1 MFIKEKHQFM
11 HREIA
16 IDSEA
21 KILRDKFTK
30 NASLD
35 IITNGVWRLYAGTS
49 FNSIDL
55 STPVLE
61 GQGSGVFPINVD
73 SDKRIYFKLVIPN
86 DGCVI
91 LLESQLPMEGGYNF
105 RDMGGIPNVDGRR
118 VKWGMLFRAD
128 DLSELSDSDLLY
140 LESIPVTSVIDF
152 RAIAETRRTPDR
164 LPVGVRFTY
173 PISISRMNLTTEGV
187 QSKLEE
193 SNMDMYMKSMYR
205 QLISDPVC
213 VKAYRTFF
221 KILQHRLSAPIV
233 FHCSAGKDRTG
244 MAAALI
250 LYALGVDE
258 KIIME
263 DYLASRVYLADK
275 YQSVIAR
282 FPRSESM
289 FTVKKSFLQAGI
301 NQMKREHGSVEA
313 FLTNVLNVNL
323 DRMKDMYLY

>member
-1 MFIKEKHQFM
+1 M
-11 HREIA
+11 HKEIA

-30 NASLD
+30 KARLD
-35 IITNGVWRLYAGTS
+35 IITHGVWRLYAGTS
-49 FNSIDL
+49 MTNIDL
-55 STPVLE
+55 ATPVLE
-61 GQGSGVFPINVD
+61 GEGSGVFPIDVD
-73 SDKRIYFKLVIPN
+73 FLSRLYFKLVIPN
-86 DGCVI
+86 DGHVV
-91 LLESQLPMEGGYNF
+91 LSESQLPMEGGYNF
-105 RDMGGIPNVDGRR
+105 RDLGGIPTKDGQR
-118 VKWGMLFRAD
+118 VKWGLLFRAD
-128 DLSELSDSDLLY
+128 DMSDLSDSDLAY
-140 LESIPVTSVIDF
+140 LETIPLTSVIDF

-164 LPVGVRFTY
+164 LPAGVRFTY

-205 QLISDPVC
+205 QLVSDTVC

-221 KILQHRLSAPIV
+221 KILQHRLSAPVV

-263 DYLASRVYLADK
+263 DYLASRIYLADK
-275 YQSVIAR
+275 YQSVITR
-282 FPRSESM
+282 YPRAEAM
-289 FTVKKSFLQAGI
+289 FTVKRPFLQAGI
-301 NQMKREHGSVEA
+301 NQIKREYGSVEV
-313 FLTNVLNVNL
+313 FLSNILNVNIEKM
-323 DRMKDMYLY
+323 RDMYLY